1 MAVAVALA
9 DLTVA
14 AVDEQLA
21 LLTLRDL
28 PRLLDRLS
36 LRRHDGRRA
45 LVSFRDDGPL
55 TVPRDHVLVLA
66 FGHRFLEMVE
76 LFTAQTDCNGGPRHQ
91 TCHLDEFCQPS
102 HDGVVATDLSALTSN
117 LKRLRVARGMSQ
129 GDVADA
135 AELSRVGYRNI
146 ENGVA
151 APRID
156 SLLRVARALDVK
168 LEELFVPVREL
179 RAVRFRASKKMTT
192 RGELLAD
199 VARWLDDYNE
209 LEEVLGEKVP
219 FGLGSLCADVRNLR
233 GSDRPQAAALLARA
247 ALGLGEF
254 SEVRDLCGL
263 LEAKGVKVFT
273 PKLAS
278 EGFFGLSVAPSD
290 GGPAVVVNVW
300 ERLSVERWI
309 FTAAHELGHLLLHL
323 DAYDVSQTE
332 EDAAQEKEADVFAAT
347 LLMPPQA
354 FARKLE
360 ESRGL
365 PLVRLVFKLKRA
377 FGVSWK
383 TVLYRLSSTTADGG
397 RLWGRFQAEYRA
409 IAGHT
414 IGPTEEP
421 EAMAASV
428 FRPPPKVA
436 DEPEHLLEDDF
447 VEGRLELLVRR
458 AVESDAISMSRA
470 AEILRV
476 DVTTMRSIANSWVG

>member
-1 MAVAVALA
+1 LLVFSIASYTRIVNHATKLII
-9 DLTVA
+9 LTNYVNRIKI
-14 AVDEQLA
+14 QK
-21 LLTLRDL
+21 L
-28 PRLLDRLS
+28 P
-36 LRRHDGRRA
+36 
-45 LVSFRDDGPL
+45 
-55 TVPRDHVLVLA
+55 
-66 FGHRFLEMVE
+66 M
-76 LFTAQTDCNGGPRHQ
+76 
-91 TCHLDEFCQPS
+91 
-102 HDGVVATDLSALTSN
+102 DLSALTGN
-117 LKRLRVARGMSQ
+117 LKRLRVARGLSQ

-168 LEELFVPVREL
+168 LEQLFVPVREL
-179 RAVRFRASKKMTT
+179 RAVRFRANKKMTT

-209 LEEVLGEKVP
+209 LEGILDDKVP
-219 FGLGSLCADVRNLR
+219 FGLAELCAEMRTLR
-233 GSDRPQAAALLARA
+233 GPDRTQAAALLARR
-247 ALGLGEF
+247 ALGL
-254 SEVRDLCGL
+254 SNQAEVRDICGL

-278 EGFFGLSVAPSD
+278 EGFFGLSIAPAD

-323 DAYDVSQTE
+323 DAYDVSKTD
-332 EDAAQEKEADVFAAT
+332 EDPTQEKEADVFAST
-347 LLMPPQA
+347 LLMPPELFEQ
-354 FARKLE
+354 KLAE
-360 ESRGL
+360 ARGL
-365 PLVRLVFKLKRA
+365 PLVRLVFKLKRS

-383 TVLYRLSSTTADGG
+383 TVLYRLSTTTPDGG
-397 RLWGRFQAEYRA
+397 RLWGRFQVEYRA
-409 IAGHT
+409 LTGRP
-414 IGPTEEP
+414 IGPIEEP
-421 EAMAASV
+421 DAMAASHFKWV
-428 FRPPPKVA
+428 DPPAKVA

-458 AVESDAISMSRA
+458 AIETDAISMSRA

-476 DVTTMRSIANSWVG
+476 DVTTMRSTANSWVA

>member
-1 MAVAVALA
+1 M
-9 DLTVA
+9 
-14 AVDEQLA
+14 
-21 LLTLRDL
+21 
-28 PRLLDRLS
+28 
-36 LRRHDGRRA
+36 
-45 LVSFRDDGPL
+45 
-55 TVPRDHVLVLA
+55 
-66 FGHRFLEMVE
+66 
-76 LFTAQTDCNGGPRHQ
+76 TA
-91 TCHLDEFCQPS
+91 
-102 HDGVVATDLSALTSN
+102 N

-129 GDVADA
+129 GELADA

-151 APRID
+151 APRVD
-156 SLLRVARALDVK
+156 SLMRVARALDVK
-168 LEELFVPVREL
+168 LEALFVPVREL

-209 LEEVLGEKVP
+209 LEALLDAAIP
-219 FGLGSLCADVRNLR
+219 FGLAALSEDVRKLR
-233 GSDRPQAAALLARA
+233 SADRPQRAALLARE
-247 ALGLGEF
+247 ALGLGQRE
-254 SEVRDLCGL
+254 EVRDLCGL
-263 LEAKGVKVFT
+263 LEEKGVKVFT

-323 DAYDVSQTE
+323 DAYDVSKTE
-332 EDAAQEKEADVFAAT
+332 EDAVQEKEADAFAAT
-347 LLMPPQA
+347 FLMPPEA
-354 FARKLE
+354 FQRRLQ

-365 PLVRLVFKLKRA
+365 PLVRLVFKLKRT

-383 TVLYRLSSTTADGG
+383 TVLYRLASTTADGK

-409 IAGHT
+409 QTGHT
-414 IGPTEEP
+414 LGPTEEP
-421 EAMAASV
+421 AAMAASE
-428 FRPPPKVA
+428 FRPPAKVA
-436 DEPEHLLEDDF
+436 DEPEHLLADDF

-458 AVESDAISMSRA
+458 AVEADAISIGRA

-476 DVTTMRSIANSWVG
+476 DVSTMRSISNSWVG